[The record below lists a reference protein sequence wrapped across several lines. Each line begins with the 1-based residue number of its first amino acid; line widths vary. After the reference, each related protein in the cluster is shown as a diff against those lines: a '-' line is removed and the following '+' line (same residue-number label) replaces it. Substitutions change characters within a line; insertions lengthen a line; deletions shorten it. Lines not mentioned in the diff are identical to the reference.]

1 MRKSSLCCSNISI
14 TAANWVPSR
23 KIYIWLGCSRPRPV
37 PNNRTRNSA
46 TQALAWKEIFKGH
59 WTASFIFL
67 SMSSTKA
74 TMAGVCATG
83 RLSSTFQNFGPVS
96 HTIPQVAV
104 GAEGVV
110 NGISSTTRYLKDARW
125 RRVVVSTNIWRL
137 NELKKYR
144 ESHYVLIYRARELSV
159 DLPAQELFLYL
170 GKWSAIFQNE
180 RSSNPYLFISSL
192 TLSVPC
198 LQFDEL
204 YAGHEHWCCSYKTR
218 KQLSS

>member
-14 TAANWVPSR
+14 TAANCVPSR
-23 KIYIWLGCSRPRPV
+23 KIYIWVGCSRPRPV

-59 WTASFIFL
+59 WTASFTFL

-74 TMAGVCATG
+74 TMAAVCATG
-83 RLSSTFQNFGPVS
+83 RLSSTFQTFGPVS
-96 HTIPQVAV
+96 HTIPQVTV

-110 NGISSTTRYLKDARW
+110 NGISSTTRYLEDARW

-137 NELKKYR
+137 DELKKYR

-159 DLPAQELFLYL
+159 NLPAQELFLYL
-170 GKWSAIFQNE
+170 EKWSAIFENE
-180 RSSNPYLFISSL
+180 ISSNPYHFISSL

-204 YAGHEHWCCSYKTR
+204 YAGHEH
-218 KQLSS
+218 

>member
-14 TAANWVPSR
+14 TAANCVPSR

-59 WTASFIFL
+59 GTASFIFL

-83 RLSSTFQNFGPVS
+83 RLSSTFQTFGPVS

-137 NELKKYR
+137 DELKKYR
-144 ESHYVLIYRARELSV
+144 ESHYVLIYRAQRQPSSPRTFPIFGEMVSNLSKREI
-159 DLPAQELFLYL
+159 
-170 GKWSAIFQNE
+170 K
-180 RSSNPYLFISSL
+180 
-192 TLSVPC
+192 
-198 LQFDEL
+198 
-204 YAGHEHWCCSYKTR
+204 
-218 KQLSS
+218 